1 MATFAVILNE
11 PNERVAARL
20 RETFPEPNHLSL
32 SPTVYLV
39 SGDLLVDALTAALGF
54 AGDDAIDDAVGVVF
68 RLNGTWGGRSYQ
80 SVWDW
85 LARADAVVA

>member
-1 MATFAVILNE
+1 MATFAVFLND

-39 SGDLLVDALTAALGF
+39 SGDLLVDALTAALGLP
-54 AGDDAIDDAVGVVF
+54 A
-68 RLNGTWGGRSYQ
+68 TTPSTTPWGWCSG
-80 SVWDW
+80 
-85 LARADAVVA
+85 

>member
-1 MATFAVILNE
+1 MSTFAVILNE
-11 PNERVAARL
+11 PNERVLARL

-32 SPTVYLV
+32 SPTAHLV